1 MKLPDWRLRAP
12 RQLRRKFPP
21 VLCRQRRRR
30 LRSSRFGCVGECSAG
45 MVARWRF
52 RVHDDSIRRIVCNR
66 HAART
71 QDLW

>member
-1 MKLPDWRLRAP
+1 MNMPDWRLHAP
-12 RQLRRKFPP
+12 RQHRKFSP

-30 LRSSRFGCVGECSAG
+30 LRSSRFGCVVECSAG
-45 MVARWRF
+45 MFVRLRS

-66 HAART
+66 HAVHT